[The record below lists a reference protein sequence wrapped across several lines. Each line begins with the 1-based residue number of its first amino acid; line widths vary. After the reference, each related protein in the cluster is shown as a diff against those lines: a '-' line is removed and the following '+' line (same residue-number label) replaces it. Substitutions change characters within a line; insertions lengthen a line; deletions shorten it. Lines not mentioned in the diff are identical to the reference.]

1 MQLGNCALPLMSEST
16 VVLSIIIGIAMGVIP
31 LQIEISLF
39 IFTSTNLKL
48 ESMFKAND
56 IWKKISKTL

>member
-1 MQLGNCALPLMSEST
+1 MQLGNHALPLMSEST
-16 VVLSIIIGIAMGVIP
+16 VVLSIIIGVAMGVIP